1 MNYVTN
7 YSKEKCKKYKTFQDQ
22 ALLKESILTYA
33 QENYWT
39 SRFTQCQILFTFT
52 RKKTTVNFITKD
64 QILEKPLP

>member
-33 QENYWT
+33 QENY
-39 SRFTQCQILFTFT
+39 
-52 RKKTTVNFITKD
+52 
-64 QILEKPLP
+64 